1 MKETETLSYRCVF
14 TSTVFLEIF
23 WILQIYSD
31 SVLYTM
37 ESAGEVL
44 DLDLSTWLTTPTQ
57 VYVAGTNDAPETDGH
72 FAQYT
77 GSHVFI
83 SGIWWGLKKDKQLD
97 ITRVLDNG
105 NVHSHYYFVN
115 AGQYEFDHHGFADRI
130 YANRNIR
137 LIFDGPASLTK
148 VVPVPVPAITPMFFT
163 VTGLPEVTIFH
174 ALEVSS
180 QCVLPL
186 EISPGYPSTPF
197 TVTE

>member
-1 MKETETLSYRCVF
+1 MSKIHILKNTETEAVVKF
-14 TSTVFLEIF
+14 
-23 WILQIYSD
+23 
-31 SVLYTM
+31 YTM

-57 VYVAGTNDAPETDGH
+57 VYVAGTNDASEIDGH
-72 FAQYT
+72 FAQYS

-137 LIFDGPASLTK
+137 LIFDGPGHCILKLRKMGWNSK
-148 VVPVPVPAITPMFFT
+148 VETAQFSIYDNTTAV
-163 VTGLPEVTIFH
+163 G
-174 ALEVSS
+174 S
-180 QCVLPL
+180 
-186 EISPGYPSTPF
+186 
-197 TVTE
+197 